1 MGVQVQSATKY
12 VNEEG
17 KLIPL
22 SILNRQFISFS
33 YGEKNIEDF
42 DLLAVFSNDRLDKEI
57 YAPFNDTTTEQAEL
71 DGQMFW
77 RSNFK
82 AGQLSFDLATDGMTS
97 VQLQDFKNWFQPG
110 IEREL
115 ILSEHYGRAIL
126 ARVASAPQMSLLP
139 FEKEVEVNIAG
150 TLHKTKTS
158 LYKGDIKLEF
168 VMDDPYWYE
177 IKSYVETTSE
187 EDLKLIFEDNVPYLG
202 MIQNDCFCFLAN
214 NNYVKEKEIQEWT
227 NSESGITVNP
237 STNYYLY
244 YCGTAPAKPKISF
257 DTFLIFKETDEDN
270 YDDLLYF
277 KNKEQNAFISLGTDA
292 DGNYQ
297 KLEFTLPSIFSSWNN
312 AINIVKDYLR
322 QGNVDIV
329 KLRALLRDSLYN
341 YYTRKFTINVIDK
354 LWNDNDSTYVDKSMG
369 KIKDANNFNIAFVD
383 EMKTFY
389 TLKNPLH
396 YDIDCKTGKV
406 TISVKLS
413 DVSET
418 ITENAGNTIKSN
430 YLSIDTRK
438 IPVNGKIT
446 TGECLLV
453 KSDINL
459 SNCLIDYKY
468 MYL

>member
-1 MGVQVQSATKY
+1 MSVQVQSATK
-12 VNEEG
+12 NGQG
-17 KLIPL
+17 KPL

-33 YGEKNIEDF
+33 YGGKNIEDF
-42 DLLAVFSNDRLDKEI
+42 DLLAVFSNDRLDKGI

-115 ILSEHYGRAIL
+115 ILSEHHGRAIL
-126 ARVASAPQMSLLP
+126 ARVASTPQMSLLP
-139 FEKEVEVNIAG
+139 FEKEIEVNIAG
-150 TLHKTKTS
+150 ILHKTKTS

-168 VMDDPYWYE
+168 VMDDPYWYG

-202 MIQNDCFCFLAN
+202 MIQDDCFLAN

-227 NSESGITVNP
+227 DLENGITINAL
-237 STNYYLY
+237 TKYYLY

-257 DTFLIFKETDEDN
+257 DTFLTFKETDEDN

-277 KNKEQNAFISLGTDA
+277 QNKKQNAFILLGTD
-292 DGNYQ
+292 DDNYQ

-312 AINIVKDYLR
+312 AINMVKDYLD
-322 QGNVDIV
+322 QEKVDIV

-354 LWNDNDSTYVDKSMG
+354 LWNDNNSTYVDKSIG
-369 KIKDANNFNIAFVD
+369 KIKDANNFNTAFIN

-389 TLKNPLH
+389 DLECPLQ
-396 YDIDCKTGKV
+396 YNIDCKTGKV

-446 TGECLLV
+446 AGECLLV
-453 KSDINL
+453 QSDITLN
-459 SNCLIDYKY
+459 NCLIDYKY